1 MKNLHIERVA
11 FWFALVLCIVLSVGL
26 FVGCVDNGTVGGAE
40 TSAAD
45 STLDVT
51 DAPTENPTDES
62 TEADS
67 SDATDIPTDELKGW
81 EQDTGKFN
89 DGIVIYEKKED
100 SWLVE
105 DYPAEKVGQLMS
117 EGQTGVLHSFHGDFE
132 DGDPTCRGD
141 AAILRAGDGACVDG
155 VMYVPYKA
163 ESDTLLGGYW
173 TTWSPNASASVKTFR
188 QAQLS
193 VEWTL
198 HTAHDRAWSSA
209 MWGCYVSS
217 APNKIPDS
225 PGDGLWLSFNAISD
239 RIHIYHPDDATWP
252 GAWTAVQLEE
262 GLLAGKHRV
271 DILTS
276 ADYTTCVYVTPE
288 GGDTPRLVCTV
299 RFADGM
305 IRAYDEAGELVAETA
320 CTTNA
325 LKGDRFNLF
334 VHDNGGAL
342 VDTVDVYTASKG
354 ETLTSAT
361 ITATPTEGNSLGLD
375 ITNKTDLVSIC
386 YSVWFDAIL
395 GVSGSGV
402 DDWNNIT
409 EILDGKKDWG
419 PYPTF
424 HYWAKPALGYYSSSN
439 KEVIRTHMTQLYTAG
454 VDFIII
460 DLTNAGD
467 NYLGSSAWTDYIE
480 KPMDAIFETIMEM
493 RVEGLGTPYVVFW
506 VGTNDG
512 PLYQALYDRYHAPEK
527 WKDCF
532 VYWDGKPFLLTTHTY
547 PKDFPL
553 PELFTVRSMWG
564 LGGVKYDQGQWS
576 FLSENNY
583 KKFTTAADG
592 SAEQVSVAV
601 AAQQTY
607 MSNLDTAHGRDGG
620 MFWYAQWQTAFDRH
634 PKVVTLTWWN
644 EWTAQRLRD
653 PNGNYVFTDNYNA
666 AYSRDIEPMEGG
678 HGDQYYRWMIEYI
691 SAYKGGLDCPVL
703 IEEEYEDQLAR
714 FMKKYER
721 GLN

>member
-1 MKNLHIERVA
+1 MRTILNRKAMLALLALLVA
-11 FWFALVLCIVLSVGL
+11 GLMLCGL
-26 FVGCVDNGTVGGAE
+26 TACDKGNTP
-40 TSAAD
+40 AD
-45 STLDVT
+45 TTADT
-51 DAPTENPTDES
+51 TAS
-62 TEADS
+62 TEA
-67 SDATDIPTDELKGW
+67 PTDPVTETPTEEITTEEVTEAETELKGW

-100 SWLVE
+100 SQLVE

-117 EGQTGVLHSFHGDFE
+117 EGQTGVIHSFHGDFE
-132 DGDPTCRGD
+132 DGDPTCGGS
-141 AAILRAGDGACVDG
+141 AALLRPSDGACVDG
-155 VMYVPYKA
+155 VMYVPYR
-163 ESDTLLGGYW
+163 ETSENLLGGFW
-173 TTWSPNASASVKTFR
+173 TTWSPSVSASVKTFR

-239 RIHIYHPDDATWP
+239 RIHIYHPDNATWP

-299 RFADGM
+299 RFADGK

-361 ITATPTEGNSLGLD
+361 ITATPTEGNTLGLD
-375 ITNKTDLVSIC
+375 ITDKTDLVSIC

-532 VYWDGKPFLLTTHTY
+532 VYWDGKPFLLTTSTY

-564 LGGVKYDQGQWS
+564 LSVSYSQGQWS
-576 FLSENNY
+576 FLSTNNHNRVTRGPD
-583 KKFTTAADG
+583 K

-601 AAQQTY
+601 ASQADY
-607 MSNLDTAHGRDGG
+607 MSNFNTAKGRDGG

-678 HGDQYYRWMIEYI
+678 HGDQYYRWMIQYI
-691 SAYKGGLDCPVL
+691 SAYKGGLECPVL
-703 IEEEYEDQLAR
+703 IEAEYEDLLAG
-714 FMKKYER
+714 FMKRYER
-721 GLN
+721 GRN

>member
-1 MKNLHIERVA
+1 MRTILNRKAMLALLALLVA
-11 FWFALVLCIVLSVGL
+11 GLMLCGL
-26 FVGCVDNGTVGGAE
+26 TACDKGNTP
-40 TSAAD
+40 AD
-45 STLDVT
+45 TTADT
-51 DAPTENPTDES
+51 TAS
-62 TEADS
+62 TEA
-67 SDATDIPTDELKGW
+67 PTDPVTETPTEEITTEEVTEAETELKGW

-89 DGIVIYEKKED
+89 DGIVIYEKKEE
-100 SWLVE
+100 SQLVE
-105 DYPAEKVGQLMS
+105 NYPAEKVGQLMS
-117 EGQTGVLHSFHGDFE
+117 QGQTGVIHSFHGDFE
-132 DGDPTCRGD
+132 DGDPTCGGS
-141 AAILRAGDGACVDG
+141 AALLRPSDGACVDG
-155 VMYVPYKA
+155 VMYVPYR
-163 ESDTLLGGYW
+163 ETSENLLGGFW
-173 TTWSPNASASVKTFR
+173 TTWSPSVSASVKTFR

-239 RIHIYHPDDATWP
+239 RIHIYHPDNATWP
-252 GAWTAVQLEE
+252 GAWTAVQLEK

-299 RFADGM
+299 RFADGKM
-305 IRAYDEAGELVAETA
+305 RAYDEAGELVAETA

-342 VDTVDVYTASKG
+342 VDTVDVYTASRG
-354 ETLTSAT
+354 ETMTSAT
-361 ITATPTEGNSLGLD
+361 ITATPTEGNTLGLD
-375 ITNKTDLVSIC
+375 ITDKTDLVSIC

-402 DDWNNIT
+402 DDWYNIT

-467 NYLGSSAWTDYIE
+467 NYLGSSAWTDYIQ

-506 VGTNDG
+506 VGTNNG

-532 VYWDGKPFLLTTHTY
+532 VYWDGKPFLLTTSTY

-553 PELFTVRSMWG
+553 PDLFTVRSMWG
-564 LGGVKYDQGQWS
+564 LSVSYNQGQWS
-576 FLSENNY
+576 FLSTNNHNRVTRGPN
-583 KKFTTAADG
+583 K

-601 AAQQTY
+601 ASQADY
-607 MSNLDTAHGRDGG
+607 MSNFNTAKGRDGG

-678 HGDQYYRWMIEYI
+678 HGDQYYRWMIQYI
-691 SAYKGGLDCPVL
+691 SAYKGGLECPVL
-703 IEEEYEDQLAR
+703 IEEEYADQLDE
-714 FMKKYER
+714 FMEKYKK
-721 GLN
+721 GKN

>member
-1 MKNLHIERVA
+1 MKKL
-11 FWFALVLCIVLSVGL
+11 
-26 FVGCVDNGTVGGAE
+26 NGTRWGLWLTVALCMILCLGMLAGCDGKEPAPD
-40 TSAAD
+40 TSAPTDIVTSAPTD
-45 STLDVT
+45 EPTDVT
-51 DAPTENPTDES
+51 TEAPAEETTEAPTEAVT
-62 TEADS
+62 
-67 SDATDIPTDELKGW
+67 ELKGW

-100 SWLVE
+100 SQLVE
-105 DYPAEKVGQLMS
+105 NYPAEKVGQLMS

-132 DGDPTCRGD
+132 DGDPTCGGD

-155 VMYVPYKA
+155 VMYVPYR
-163 ESDTLLGGYW
+163 ETSENLLGGYW

-217 APNKIPDS
+217 APNKIPTE
-225 PGDGLWLSFNAISD
+225 PGDGLWLSFNAISNK
-239 RIHIYHPDDATWP
+239 IHIYHPDDASWP
-252 GAWTAVQLEE
+252 AAWAAVSV
-262 GLLAGKHRV
+262 GDDLLKGKHQL

-276 ADYTTCVYVTPE
+276 PDYSTYVYVTPA
-288 GGDTPRLVCTV
+288 GSDTSRLVCTV
-299 RFADGM
+299 RFAEGK
-305 IRAYDEAGELVAETA
+305 IRVYNEANELVKEAA

-564 LGGVKYDQGQWS
+564 LSVSYTQGQWS
-576 FLSENNY
+576 FLSTNNHNRVTRGPD
-583 KKFTTAADG
+583 K

-601 AAQQTY
+601 ASQADY
-607 MSNLDTAHGRDGG
+607 MSNFNTAKGRDGG

-678 HGDQYYRWMIEYI
+678 HGDQYYQWMIRYI
-691 SAYKGGLDCPVL
+691 SAYKGGLECPVL
-703 IEEEYEDQLAR
+703 IEEEYEDQLEA
-714 FMKKYER
+714 FMEAYRKGR
-721 GLN
+721 N

>member
-1 MKNLHIERVA
+1 MRTILNRKAMLALLALLVA
-11 FWFALVLCIVLSVGL
+11 GLMLCGL
-26 FVGCVDNGTVGGAE
+26 TACDKGNTP
-40 TSAAD
+40 AD
-45 STLDVT
+45 TTADT
-51 DAPTENPTDES
+51 TAS
-62 TEADS
+62 TEA
-67 SDATDIPTDELKGW
+67 PTDPVTETPTEEITTEEVTEAETELKGW

-89 DGIVIYEKKED
+89 DGIVIYEKKEE
-100 SWLVE
+100 SQLVE
-105 DYPAEKVGQLMS
+105 NYPAEKVGQLMS
-117 EGQTGVLHSFHGDFE
+117 QGQTGVIHSFHGDFE
-132 DGDPTCRGD
+132 DGDPTCGGS
-141 AAILRAGDGACVDG
+141 AALLRPSDGACVDG
-155 VMYVPYKA
+155 VMYVPYR
-163 ESDTLLGGYW
+163 ETSENLLGGFW
-173 TTWSPNASASVKTFR
+173 TTWSPSVSASVKTFR

-239 RIHIYHPDDATWP
+239 RIHIYHPDNATWP
-252 GAWTAVQLEE
+252 GAWTAVQLEK

-299 RFADGM
+299 RFADGKM
-305 IRAYDEAGELVAETA
+305 RAYDEAGELVAETA

-342 VDTVDVYTASKG
+342 VDTVDVYTASRG
-354 ETLTSAT
+354 ETMTSAT
-361 ITATPTEGNSLGLD
+361 ITATPTEGNTLGLD
-375 ITNKTDLVSIC
+375 ITDKTDLVSIC

-402 DDWNNIT
+402 DDWYNIT

-467 NYLGSSAWTDYIE
+467 NYLGSSAWTDYIQ

-506 VGTNDG
+506 VGTNNG
-512 PLYQALYDRYHAPEK
+512 PLYQALYDRYHAPEQ

-532 VYWDGKPFLLTTHTY
+532 VYWDGKPFLLTTSTY

-553 PELFTVRSMWG
+553 PDLFTVRSMWG
-564 LGGVKYDQGQWS
+564 LSVSYNQGQWS
-576 FLSENNY
+576 FLSTNNHNRVTRGPD
-583 KKFTTAADG
+583 KK
-592 SAEQVSVAV
+592 AEQVSVAV
-601 AAQQTY
+601 ASQADY
-607 MSNLDTAHGRDGG
+607 MSNFNTAKGRDGG

-678 HGDQYYRWMIEYI
+678 HGDQYYRWMIQYI
-691 SAYKGGLDCPVL
+691 SAYKGGLECPVL
-703 IEEEYEDQLAR
+703 IEEEYADQLDE
-714 FMKKYER
+714 FMEKYKK
-721 GLN
+721 GKN

>member
-1 MKNLHIERVA
+1 MKKMMGKRLLLCLSIMLCFVLGT
-11 FWFALVLCIVLSVGL
+11 ALL
-26 FVGCVDNGTVGGAE
+26 VGC
-40 TSAAD
+40 
-45 STLDVT
+45 TLDGEDPTSDPADTT
-51 DAPTENPTDES
+51 DGAAATDTPTD
-62 TEADS
+62 TP
-67 SDATDIPTDELKGW
+67 TDIPTDGATEAPTDEPELGW
-81 EQDTGKFN
+81 KPDMGKFN
-89 DGIVIYEKKED
+89 DGIVIYEIKEE
-100 SWLVE
+100 SKQVE
-105 DYPAEKVGQLMS
+105 NYPAEKVGQLMS
-117 EGQTGVLHSFHGDFE
+117 QGQTGVIHSFHGDFE
-132 DGDPTCRGD
+132 DGDPTCGGS
-141 AAILRAGDGACVDG
+141 AALLRPSDGACVDG
-155 VMYVPYKA
+155 VMYVPYK
-163 ESDTLLGGYW
+163 ETSENLLGGFW

-198 HTAHDRAWSSA
+198 HTAYDRAWSTA

-225 PGDGLWLSFNAISD
+225 PGDGLWLSFNATSD
-239 RIHIYHPDDATWP
+239 RIHIYHPDNDTWP
-252 GAWTAVQLEE
+252 TAWTAVKLEK

-276 ADYTTCVYVTPE
+276 PDYTTYVYVTPE
-288 GGDTPRLVCTV
+288 GGDTARLVCTI
-299 RFADGM
+299 RFTNGK
-305 IRAYDEAGELVAETA
+305 ICAYDEAGELVAEAA

-354 ETLTSAT
+354 EAMTSAT

-402 DDWNNIT
+402 EDWNNIT
-409 EILDGKKDWG
+409 EVLAGKKEWG
-419 PYPTF
+419 SYPQF

-480 KPMDAIFETIMEM
+480 KPMDAICETIMEM
-493 RVEGLGTPYVVFW
+493 RLEGLGTPYVVFW

-512 PLYQALYDRYHAPEK
+512 PLYQALYDRYHAAEK

-532 VYWDGKPFLLTTHTY
+532 VYWDGKPFLLTTHTF

-553 PELFTVRSMWG
+553 KDLFTVRSMWG
-564 LGGVKYDQGQWS
+564 LGTVKYKEGQWS

-583 KKFTTAADG
+583 KKYTTAADG
-592 SAEQVSVAV
+592 SIEQVSVAV

-607 MSNLDTAHGRDGG
+607 MSNLNTAHGRQGG
-620 MFWYAQWQTAFDRH
+620 MFWYAQWLTAFEYR
-634 PKVVTLTWWN
+634 PKIVTLTWWN

-653 PNGNYVFTDNYNA
+653 PDGNYVFTDNYNED
-666 AYSRDIEPMEGG
+666 YSRDIEPMEGG
-678 HGDQYYRWMIEYI
+678 HGDQYYQWMIQYI
-691 SAYKGGLDCPVL
+691 SAYKGGLECPVL
-703 IEEEYEDQLAR
+703 VEDDYVNHVSK

-721 GLN
+721 GLRYEP

>member
-1 MKNLHIERVA
+1 MRTILNRKAMLALLALLVA
-11 FWFALVLCIVLSVGL
+11 GLMLCGL
-26 FVGCVDNGTVGGAE
+26 TACDKGNTP
-40 TSAAD
+40 AD
-45 STLDVT
+45 TTADT
-51 DAPTENPTDES
+51 TAS
-62 TEADS
+62 TEA
-67 SDATDIPTDELKGW
+67 PTDPVTETPTEEITTEEVTEAETELKGW

-100 SWLVE
+100 SQLVE
-105 DYPAEKVGQLMS
+105 NYPAEKVGQLMS
-117 EGQTGVLHSFHGDFE
+117 QGQTGVIHSFHGDFE
-132 DGDPTCRGD
+132 DGDPTCGGS
-141 AAILRAGDGACVDG
+141 AALLRPSDGACVDG
-155 VMYVPYKA
+155 VMYVPYR
-163 ESDTLLGGYW
+163 ETSENLLGGFW
-173 TTWSPNASASVKTFR
+173 TTWSPSVSASVKTFR
-188 QAQLS
+188 QAQFS

-239 RIHIYHPDDATWP
+239 RIHIYHPDNATWP

-299 RFADGM
+299 RFADGKM
-305 IRAYDEAGELVAETA
+305 RAYDEAGELVAETA

-342 VDTVDVYTASKG
+342 VDTVDVYTASRG
-354 ETLTSAT
+354 ETMTSAT
-361 ITATPTEGNSLGLD
+361 ITATPTEGNTLGLD
-375 ITNKTDLVSIC
+375 ITDKTDLVSIC

-419 PYPTF
+419 PYPSF

-506 VGTNDG
+506 VGTNNG
-512 PLYQALYDRYHAPEK
+512 PLYQALYDRYHAAEK

-553 PELFTVRSMWG
+553 PDLFTVRSMWG
-564 LGGVKYDQGQWS
+564 LSVSYNQGQWS
-576 FLSENNY
+576 FLSTNNHNRVTRGPD
-583 KKFTTAADG
+583 KK
-592 SAEQVSVAV
+592 AEQVSVAV
-601 AAQQTY
+601 ASQADY
-607 MSNLDTAHGRDGG
+607 MSNFNTAKGRDGG

-678 HGDQYYRWMIEYI
+678 HGDQYYRWMIQYI
-691 SAYKGGLDCPVL
+691 SAYKGGLECPVL
-703 IEEEYEDQLAR
+703 IEEEYADQLDE
-714 FMKKYER
+714 FMEKYKK
-721 GLN
+721 GKN